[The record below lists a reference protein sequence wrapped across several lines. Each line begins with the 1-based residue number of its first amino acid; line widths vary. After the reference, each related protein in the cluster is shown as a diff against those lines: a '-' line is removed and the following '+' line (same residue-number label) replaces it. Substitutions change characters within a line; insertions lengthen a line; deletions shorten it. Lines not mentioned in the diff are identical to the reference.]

1 VTVRPLGT
9 FSVAAK
15 FAVTVPVFPSVTVA
29 LPIDTAGR
37 GSSSVIVP
45 RPSPSSMVAL
55 TGFESSTLNV
65 SLSSSSVS
73 PLTST
78 ETVCVVSSGR
88 KVSVPDAA
96 V

>member
-1 VTVRPLGT
+1 MKV
-9 FSVAAK
+9 
-15 FAVTVPVFPSVTVA
+15 AVTVPVFPSVTVL
-29 LPIDTAGR
+29 LPIETVGT

-45 RPSPSSMVAL
+45 TPVPSAIVAL
-55 TGFESSTLNV
+55 TGFESSTVNV

-73 PLTST
+73 PFTST
-78 ETVCVVSSGR
+78 GSVSVVSPGR